1 MKTAS
6 RLDAFSAYPIPTW
19 IPGGAPGGTTGKPE
33 VSPTRSSR
41 TSVGATQI
49 STPTTDRDRTVSRRS
64 EPSSRATLIGEQP
77 NPWNLLQPQD
87 VTSRHRG
94 AKPLRRFELLG
105 AISLLSPEYLLS
117 FERRPSHEEPPD
129 HFALLSYLLDLF
141 VSQSSPLLPL
151 HSTSGCHSD

>member
-1 MKTAS
+1 MLSALIQS
-6 RLDAFSAYPIPTW
+6 RLRYPAVHLAVQPVNQRSVQHG
-19 IPGGAPGGTTGKPE
+19 PLVLVSEPLK
-33 VSPTRSSR
+33 SPT
-41 TSVGATQI
+41 
-49 STPTTDRDRTVSRRS
+49 PTIDRDRTVSRRS

-117 FERRPSHEEPPD
+117 FERRPYRSEPPD
-129 HFALLSYLLDLF
+129 HFALLSHLVDLY
-141 VSQSSPLLPL
+141 VSQSSPLVPM
-151 HSTSGCHSD
+151 HSPHGYHSC

>member
-1 MKTAS
+1 MLSALILTERGYPAVQLAPQPVNQRFVHPGPLVLRTAPFKS
-6 RLDAFSAYPIPTW
+6 P
-19 IPGGAPGGTTGKPE
+19 AP
-33 VSPTRSSR
+33 
-41 TSVGATQI
+41 A
-49 STPTTDRDRTVSRRS
+49 TDRDRTVSRRS

-94 AKPLRRFELLG
+94 AKPLRRVELLG

-117 FERRPSHEEPPD
+117 YERWPSHEEPPD

-151 HSTSGCHSD
+151 HSSRDCHPR

>member
-1 MKTAS
+1 MLSALILTKRGYPAVQLAPQPVCQ
-6 RLDAFSAYPIPTW
+6 RLVR
-19 IPGGAPGGTTGKPE
+19 PGPL
-33 VSPTRSSR
+33 VLRSVLRSFP
-41 TSVGATQI
+41 
-49 STPTTDRDRTVSRRS
+49 TPTTDRDRTVSRRS

-117 FERRPSHEEPPD
+117 YERWPSHEEPPD
-129 HFALLSYLLDLF
+129 HFARLSSLVDLF

-151 HSTSGCHSD
+151 HSSRDCHPR

>member
-1 MKTAS
+1 MLSALILPTHSYPAM
-6 RLDAFSAYPIPTW
+6 RLAAQPVHQRCVRLGPLVL
-19 IPGGAPGGTTGKPE
+19 E
-33 VSPTRSSR
+33 
-41 TSVGATQI
+41 SVPLKNPA
-49 STPTTDRDRTVSRRS
+49 PTTDRDRTVSRRS

-77 NPWNLLQPQD
+77 NPWDLLQPQD

-117 FERRPSHEEPPD
+117 YERWPSHEEPPD

-151 HSTSGCHSD
+151 HSSRDCHPR

>member
-1 MKTAS
+1 MLSALILTQHGYPAVQLAPQPVNQ
-6 RLDAFSAYPIPTW
+6 RLVH
-19 IPGGAPGGTTGKPE
+19 PGPL
-33 VSPTRSSR
+33 VLR
-41 TSVGATQI
+41 TDLRRLP
-49 STPTTDRDRTVSRRS
+49 TPTTDRDRTVSRRS

-117 FERRPSHEEPPD
+117 YERWTSHEDPPD
-129 HFALLSYLLDLF
+129 HFARLSSLVDLF

-151 HSTSGCHSD
+151 HSPRDCHPR

>member
-1 MKTAS
+1 M
-6 RLDAFSAYPIPTW
+6 LSALIQSIHSYS
-19 IPGGAPGGTTGKPE
+19 A
-33 VSPTRSSR
+33 VHL
-41 TSVGATQI
+41 ATQLI
-49 STPTTDRDRTVSRRS
+49 HQRYVQPGPLVLESELLKYPAPTTDRDRTVSRRS